1 MLRSTGKPLA
11 RIQLNYA
18 NAPSTPGKHRAS
30 EGAVWFGEAMRS
42 ASGSSLY
49 LRERLAQPVPRARD
63 PELKLRYT

>member
-1 MLRSTGKPLA
+1 MLRSIGKPLA

-18 NAPSTPGKHRAS
+18 NAPSTPGKRRAS
-30 EGAVWFGEAMRS
+30 DGAAWFGEAMRS

-63 PELKLRYT
+63 PELELRYT